1 MNKKLSQKKNILK
14 NSNTVIAKYRGAL
27 SRFMMDCGFPSSP
40 SNFLALFPFTNGC
53 NKSSLTI

>member
-27 SRFMMDCGFPSSP
+27 SRFIMDCGFPRGE
-40 SNFLALFPFTNGC
+40 L
-53 NKSSLTI
+53 

>member
-27 SRFMMDCGFPSSP
+27 SRFMMDCGFPRGE
-40 SNFLALFPFTNGC
+40 L
-53 NKSSLTI
+53 